1 MVADEIVTPQAEILR
16 RVPFRSSS
24 LSANAQ
30 LVRRCAKGL
39 SNITCLT
46 PPSTHVHGVFQVPSL
61 EKWIQALHK
70 TWVIADNRTR
80 PSMLHFPV
88 PWASRRHS
96 RSLTCFLRLVSA
108 NDQTFT
114 SREAGFYA
122 LLGQNLARS
131 SLQQVLTPSVWAPVP
146 RRGDQARLV
155 LTGRGVAAYAVCTQ
169 YDDFIGEQQRGVAKR
184 YAGRL
189 GNCAMIEQMASS
201 DSGRRSDLMQ
211 NLSDSYLLY
220 RA

>member
-1 MVADEIVTPQAEILR
+1 MLKSTPRAIKSIVVADEIVTPQAEILR

-96 RSLTCFLRLVSA
+96 RSLTCFMRLFLLVIRLLPRA
-108 NDQTFT
+108 KV
-114 SREAGFYA
+114 GFYA
-122 LLGQNLARS
+122 ILGQNLARS
-131 SLQQVLTPSVWAPVP
+131 SLQQVLTPSV
-146 RRGDQARLV
+146 
-155 LTGRGVAAYAVCTQ
+155 
-169 YDDFIGEQQRGVAKR
+169 
-184 YAGRL
+184 
-189 GNCAMIEQMASS
+189 
-201 DSGRRSDLMQ
+201 
-211 NLSDSYLLY
+211 
-220 RA
+220 